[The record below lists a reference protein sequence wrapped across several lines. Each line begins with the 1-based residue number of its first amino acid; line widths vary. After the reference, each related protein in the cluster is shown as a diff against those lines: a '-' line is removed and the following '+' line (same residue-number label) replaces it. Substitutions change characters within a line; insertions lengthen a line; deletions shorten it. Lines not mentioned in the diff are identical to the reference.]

1 VSKGNNA
8 APSSVP
14 DAFRDELQTTTAVQ
28 KVLGFI
34 SKPSKAWLDALAHYR
49 AAAWAYQTSFS
60 LHMANDV
67 ALQGQYVAEL
77 SARAA
82 RFAPGMATQD
92 LQASL
97 ESARKNLAGLEALLN
112 SNPDEVARIERAALR
127 AANARRLQDLSD
139 RMNHLRLAGKPID
152 DALLD
157 QRVELEGLVARDTTE
172 FSRQVVRQTAAGA
185 EIAAARRVAI
195 ESLVDA
201 LSERIVG
208 CAEEAVEIMKPR
220 LAVHRSYPRS
230 IPSAAVACWHR
241 AIEIANA
248 ARALDPSVIFDLPA
262 TFKRVSPRCWQA
274 LGQIVMRIGSRP
286 KIEPEQVETRTE

>member
-14 DAFRDELQTTTAVQ
+14 EAFRDELQTTTAIQ
-28 KVLGFI
+28 RALGFL
-34 SKPSKAWLDALAHYR
+34 PTPPKAWLSALAEYR
-49 AAAWAYQTSFS
+49 RVAWEFQRSFS
-60 LHMANDV
+60 LHLANDV
-67 ALQGQYVAEL
+67 AVQRQYVSEL
-77 SARAA
+77 GARTA

-92 LQASL
+92 LKTSL
-97 ESARKNLAGLEALLN
+97 ESAQKNLAGLEALLN
-112 SNPDEVARIERAALR
+112 ANPDEAGRIERAAHR

-152 DALLD
+152 DGLLD
-157 QRVELEGLVARDTTE
+157 QRVELESVVAQDNAA
-172 FSRQVVRQTAAGA
+172 FNKQVVRQTAAGA

-208 CAEEAVEIMKPR
+208 CAEDAAEIMKPR

-274 LGQIVMRIGSRP
+274 LGQVVMRLGSRP